1 MYIITDKKKNTI
13 IGIGQEMDYLSNGY
27 PRLIEENTAFVTEQV
42 NISEVATVP
51 DEVEEEKYCYTAEKG
66 FYPNPDWV
74 EPETDDIDTVLTEL
88 EKEVGI
94 NE

>member
-27 PRLIEENTAFVTEQV
+27 PRLIAENTAFVTEQF
-42 NISEVATVP
+42 NISEVETVP
-51 DEVEEEKYCYTAEKG
+51 DEVEKEKYCYTAEKG
-66 FYPNPDWV
+66 FYLNPDWV
-74 EPETDDIDTVLTEL
+74 ESETDDIDTVLTEL
-88 EKEVGI
+88 ENEVGI